1 MNLLKRIKNKTKMRT
16 KIISAFPGTG
26 KSYYHKLHPDTTLD
40 SDSSNFSWVKDENG
54 NNTKERNPNFPQ
66 NYIEHIKANIGKY
79 EYIFVSSHKEVRDA
93 LLDNCLFFYVVYPDK
108 EHKEEYIQ
116 RYKDRGNN
124 ESFIQL
130 VDSKWDEW
138 INDIHRDTTI
148 GFCKRKMFKLYIDSE
163 LRYI

>member
-1 MNLLKRIKNKTKMRT
+1 MRT

-26 KSYYHKLHPDTTLD
+26 KSYYHKLYPDTTLD

-79 EYIFVSSHKEVRDA
+79 EYIFVSSHKEVREA
-93 LLDNCLFFYVVYPDK
+93 LLDNCLFFFLVYPDRGR
-108 EHKEEYIQ
+108 KEEFIQ

-130 VDSKWDEW
+130 VESKWDEW
-138 INDIHRDTTI
+138 INELDYHRFFYGCERVHMVLDNLEDELNHLN
-148 GFCKRKMFKLYIDSE
+148 RSE
-163 LRYI
+163 I

>member
-1 MNLLKRIKNKTKMRT
+1 MRT

-79 EYIFVSSHKEVRDA
+79 EYIFVSSHKEVREA
-93 LLDNCLFFYVVYPDK
+93 LLDNCLFFFLVYPDRGR
-108 EHKEEYIQ
+108 KEEFIQ

-138 INDIHRDTTI
+138 IDELDYYRFVHGCERIHMILDN
-148 GFCKRKMFKLYIDSE
+148 LEDELNHIDYRGE
-163 LRYI
+163 I